1 MKPPN
6 GTGNQELIALIH
18 DEIIANG
25 GRIVF
30 ARFMELALYHPIHG
44 YYMSESRRPGR
55 GGDFITAPEV
65 TAHFGHAVAR
75 QMAECWERLGSPD
88 EWSIREYGAGIGG
101 LAYDIMAGLATDA
114 PRAFEALTYHLV
126 ELNPFQRAEASRSMT
141 EIGLAG
147 KVVIESPDVSTSPIT
162 GVILANE
169 VADALPIHRL
179 EMTEEGWMEGYVFW
193 DGDGFDWTLD
203 EFSPE
208 AEAAFMELADANLDF
223 SFDDIVEVSPATAA
237 WFDKAIEGLERG
249 YVVIIDYGYPA
260 TVLYSSHRLDGTLRG
275 YSGHTV
281 SDDPFTNVGLQD
293 LTAHVDFT
301 SLRKAGEASG
311 LTHAGYTMQGA
322 CLSSLGLG
330 DVLVGM
336 QDDPAATIREY
347 LATQAVILRLIDPG
361 GLGRFGVMIMARD
374 APVEPPLRAFKE
386 APPDF

>member
-6 GTGNQELIALIH
+6 GTGNKELIALIH

-169 VADALPIHRL
+169 VADALPVHRL
-179 EMTEEGWMEGYVFW
+179 EMTDEGWMEGYVSW

-208 AEAAFMELADANLDF
+208 AEASFMELADANLDF
-223 SFDDIVEVSPATAA
+223 SFDDIVEVSQAAAA

-301 SLRKAGEASG
+301 SLRKSGEASG

-322 CLSSLGLG
+322 FLSSLGLG

-336 QDDPAATIREY
+336 QDDPAATIKEY
-347 LATQAVILRLIDPG
+347 LATQAVILRLIDPA
-361 GLGRFGVMIMARD
+361 GLGRFGIMIMARD